1 MVKFDLY
8 ITISRFMA
16 ILMVVLGFIL
26 SWFQKDQAA
35 FITACTASGVVIAIK
50 TGIAAYGDNKNK
62 GTTTSS
68 TTETTETTVTTEE
81 STT

>member
-1 MVKFDLY
+1 MIKFDLY

-26 SWFQKDQAA
+26 SWFQKDQTA
-35 FITACTASGVVIAIK
+35 FVTACTASGVVIAIK
-50 TGIAAYGDNKNK
+50 TGFAAYGDSRKQ
-62 GTTTSS
+62 GTSTSS
-68 TTETTETTVTTEE
+68 TTETTETSTRTEE

>member
-1 MVKFDLY
+1 MIKFDLY

-26 SWFQKDQAA
+26 SWFQKDQTA
-35 FITACTASGVVIAIK
+35 FITACTAAGVVIAIK
-50 TGIAAYGDNKNK
+50 TGFTAYGANRKS
-62 GTTTSS
+62 GTSS
-68 TTETTETTVTTEE
+68 STETTETTTKTEE

>member
-1 MVKFDLY
+1 MVKFDIY

-26 SWFQKDQAA
+26 SWFQKDQSA
-35 FITACTASGVVIAIK
+35 FITACSASGVVIAIK
-50 TGIAAYGDNKNK
+50 TGLQSYGESRKK
-62 GTTTSS
+62 GTSS
-68 TTETTETTVTTEE
+68 SSTETTETSVTTRE

>member
-1 MVKFDLY
+1 MIKFDLY

-50 TGIAAYGDNKNK
+50 TGIQAYGANRS
-62 GTTTSS
+62 GTSSS

>member
-1 MVKFDLY
+1 MIKLDLY

-35 FITACTASGVVIAIK
+35 FITACSAAGVVIAIK
-50 TGIAAYGDNKNK
+50 TGIQAYGANRS
-62 GTTTSS
+62 GSTETT
-68 TTETTETTVTTEE
+68 TTETSETSTKTEE

>member
-1 MVKFDLY
+1 MIKLDLY

-26 SWFQKDQAA
+26 SLILKEPSP

-50 TGIAAYGDNKNK
+50 TGIQAYGANKT
-62 GTTTSS
+62 GTSS
-68 TTETTETTVTTEE
+68 TATETTETSTKTEE

>member
-1 MVKFDLY
+1 MIKFDLY

-26 SWFQKDQAA
+26 SWFQKDQTA

-50 TGIAAYGDNKNK
+50 TGLGAYGRNQKS
-62 GTTTSS
+62 GTSSS

>member
-1 MVKFDLY
+1 MIKFDLY

-16 ILMVVLGFIL
+16 LLMVVLGFIL

-50 TGIAAYGDNKNK
+50 TGIQAYGANRT
-62 GTTTSS
+62 GTSS
-68 TTETTETTVTTEE
+68 TTTETTSKTEE
-81 STT
+81 LTT